1 MDTGEDFA
9 TAKTKLDAY
18 FEPKKSVEFDIFTF
32 RQVRQNPDETTNV
45 YHSRLQQLAATREF
59 TDVDKEI
66 KSKIVQSCT
75 SQRLCRKAQRDS
87 TMTLDP
93 LLVQARALKVS

>member
-1 MDTGEDFA
+1 M
-9 TAKTKLDAY
+9 
-18 FEPKKSVEFDIFTF
+18 
-32 RQVRQNPDETTNV
+32 
-45 YHSRLQQLAATREF
+45 AATREF

-66 KSKIVQSCT
+66 KSQIVQSCT
-75 SQRLCRKAQRDS
+75 SQRLRREAERDS